1 MMNNLIL
8 YLAPP
13 AIGAII
19 GYVTNAIA
27 IKMLFRPLYPVKIG
41 KFQLPF
47 TPGILPRERHK
58 LADSIGRMVEKELLT
73 EEIIR
78 QRLTQPDV
86 LQAVE
91 QGVSAATRQ
100 LLHTSL
106 QRDSEL
112 TREAIRFLVQIIHNP
127 RFLHSIESI
136 VDILLEQLQHRNISE
151 LSGKE
156 LEELQN
162 LLQSLILQKLEQ
174 LLPSASQ
181 GLVTLFDAHYLELK
195 ERIIAFLRQP
205 EIYTQLEIQGRI
217 FLQKTLQKLNTF
229 QRFFISAAQYD
240 KTLDERMGDIID
252 DLITQIDVL
261 LSKPENRESLVLYI
275 KTVLTDL
282 GQRRET
288 LYRLSGLVYG
298 FVAPLL
304 YKNVGDLIQIV
315 TGMDELTQR
324 KTIINRFTAWT
335 LNLKEETMQN
345 SISRFLSAYEN
356 NCIGDLIMLSE
367 AQKTYIDSRITQ
379 ALINLA
385 NTKIADALKTI
396 NIRSI
401 VSERIDSLDME
412 DVERIVL
419 DVMASQFKWINV
431 FGAILGALI
440 GAGQVLLSVYLKGIY

>member
-1 MMNNLIL
+1 MNNLIV

-13 AIGAII
+13 VLGAII

-41 KFQLPF
+41 PLQLPF

-58 LADSIGRMVEKELLT
+58 LADNIGRMVEKELLT

-78 QRLTQPDV
+78 QRLAKDDV
-86 LQAVE
+86 VKAIQ
-91 QGVSAATRQ
+91 QGVASA
-100 LLHTSL
+100 TSQILDTPL
-106 QRDSEL
+106 QGNSEL
-112 TREAIRFLVQIIHNP
+112 AKEAIQFLVKIIHNP
-127 RFLHSIESI
+127 HLLDSIESLA
-136 VDILLEQLQHRNISE
+136 DRLLEQLQQRNLSE

-156 LEELQN
+156 LEEIQN
-162 LLQSLILQKLEQ
+162 LLQAFILQKLEQ
-174 LLPSASQ
+174 AMPQATQ
-181 GLVTLFDAHYLELK
+181 GIITFLDAHYLELK
-195 ERIIAFLRQP
+195 DRIIAFLRQP
-205 EIYTQLEIQGRI
+205 DIHRQLEIQGRV

-261 LSKPENRESLVLYI
+261 LSTSENRRSLVLYMQQS
-275 KTVLTDL
+275 LSDL
-282 GQRRET
+282 GQKRET
-288 LYRLSGLVYG
+288 LYRLSGMVYG
-298 FVAPLL
+298 FLAPLL
-304 YKNVGDLIQIV
+304 YHHVGDLIENI
-315 TGMDELTQR
+315 TGLDAAAQR
-324 KTIINRFTAWT
+324 KGMIQKLSSWIVHLDENTI
-335 LNLKEETMQN
+335 
-345 SISRFLSAYEN
+345 N
-356 NCIGDLIMLSE
+356 NAIGQFFASHEQYRIGELIQLD
-367 AQKTYIDSRITQ
+367 AVQKSHIDERIAR

-385 NTKIADALKTI
+385 NAKIADALKAI

-401 VSERIDSLDME
+401 VSERIDSLDLE

-440 GAGQVLLSVYLKGIY
+440 GAGQILLSVFFKGVY